1 MERSVG
7 KADLPALPNNQH
19 GGIRQGTLGCHP
31 ALWKG
36 RPCLGLARFWR
47 GWRANPDFHC
57 RCLKTLASVEC
68 WRESCCLISGF
79 GDHSCRTYIGHEG
92 LQTKYPERRRSDH
105 GYGALHT
112 SSHGVE
118 DASRLDNHR
127 WISIRWV
134 EILHT
139 SGSFL
144 EDLLSE
150 IGSRCMMQFRGVS
163 F

>member
-1 MERSVG
+1 
-7 KADLPALPNNQH
+7 
-19 GGIRQGTLGCHP
+19 
-31 ALWKG
+31 
-36 RPCLGLARFWR
+36 
-47 GWRANPDFHC
+47 
-57 RCLKTLASVEC
+57 
-68 WRESCCLISGF
+68 
-79 GDHSCRTYIGHEG
+79 
-92 LQTKYPERRRSDH
+92 
-105 GYGALHT
+105 
-112 SSHGVE
+112 
-118 DASRLDNHR
+118 LDNHR